1 VTVWLAQPR
10 PCPMNLVCPLGGVR
24 GVQATLR
31 IQVLGSLR
39 VWWGGRELDLGP
51 PRRRA
56 VLGLIALGDG
66 ETVTTRELV
75 DALWG
80 DRPPRS
86 AVNVLQTHVKH
97 LRRIMEPDRPPR
109 SGSAV
114 LPHVNGGYAVNQDA
128 VDVDLPRF
136 RTLLAEAETD
146 DAGRAVELLGQ
157 ALRRWRGSPL
167 ADLPFLGT
175 HPKVVAL
182 AAKRREVLA
191 RYGDAMIATGAA
203 SEVLPEL
210 AASAAEQPLDEPT
223 LARLVRAHHAV
234 GHRAKAFQVYH
245 DARHR
250 LVEELGIDP
259 GPELRAAHAAL
270 LHDDVPVARHR
281 PWTHARRAPGGQA
294 VP

>member
-1 VTVWLAQPR
+1 MTVWLMSR
-10 PCPMNLVCPLGGVR
+10 PCPMNCVCPVGGSGRIRV
-24 GVQATLR
+24 ALR

-39 VWWGGRELDLGP
+39 VWWEGRELDLGP

-56 VLGLIALGDG
+56 VLGLVALGDG

-109 SGSAV
+109 TGSAV
-114 LPHVNGGYAVNQDA
+114 LPHVSGGYAVNQDA

-136 RTLLAEAETD
+136 RTLLADAEAEHT
-146 DAGRAVELLGQ
+146 GRAVELLGE
-157 ALRRWRGSPL
+157 ALRLWRGSPL

-203 SEVLPEL
+203 SDVLPDL

-223 LARLVRAHHAV
+223 QARLIRAHHAV

-245 DARHR
+245 DARDR

-270 LHDDVPVARHR
+270 LNDDAPITQRGQLAQ
-281 PWTHARRAPGGQA
+281 PRRSPGG
-294 VP
+294 